1 MKQKS
6 VFSVFLTV
14 LLVAAMAQVGFA
26 VSVAAVDNV
35 RNKSVLAS
43 KDFQIIDKFI
53 ADAVDEL
60 LGTTDFTSIAK
71 IRTVISSRSSSE
83 TESSQA
89 QYQDQ
94 FSESSQKHITRG
106 LKEAEKLTPAEHSV
120 KVKMTLLVL
129 SDSLKDAQLIEPAL
143 SMIGSGQSPVVN
155 YWAVRCVTNPN
166 ISGQRLVSDDQ
177 IVTKLLSIIDDSPS
191 EVFGLMVE
199 FAAKSQ
205 AAQAGKLI
213 GKIADVR
220 MKQYA
225 DWTVENELLDVAVLK
240 ALFEQTGSSKPDGPA
255 MGRRFGQL
263 YSYVVQRYIKG
274 HDYLDDSAK
283 QGLASVM
290 VDIERTSISQMLG
303 VSQSIIKKSIEK
315 DAFEILQQEHDR
327 LLGLPKKPG
336 QLSTRLGFDYEK
348 NADGSKRTAPKALP
362 ELPKS

>member
-14 LLVAAMAQVGFA
+14 LLVAAIAQVGFA
-26 VSVAAVDNV
+26 VSVAAIDNV

-60 LGTTDFTSIAK
+60 LQTTDFTSIAK
-71 IRTVISSRSSSE
+71 VRAVISSRSSSE
-83 TESSQA
+83 SESSQA

-94 FSESSQKHITRG
+94 FSESAQKHISQG
-106 LKEAEKLTPAEHSV
+106 LKEAEKLTPVDHSV

-129 SDSLKDAQLIEPAL
+129 SDSLKDARLIEPAL
-143 SMIGSGQSPVVN
+143 GMIASSQSPVVN
-155 YWAVRCVTNPN
+155 YWAVRCVTNTN

-177 IVTKLLSIIDDSPS
+177 IVTKLLSIADDLPS
-191 EVFGLMVE
+191 EVLGLMVQ

-205 AAQAGKLI
+205 AVQAGKLI

-220 MKQYA
+220 IKQYA
-225 DWTVENELLDVAVLK
+225 DWTVENELLDVTVLK

-274 HDYLDDSAK
+274 QEYLDDSAK
-283 QGLASVM
+283 QALASVM

-327 LLGLPKKPG
+327 LLGLPTKPG
-336 QLSTRLGFDYEK
+336 QLSTRLGFDYGK
-348 NADGSKRTAPKALP
+348 NADGTKRTAPLTLS